1 MKIPHLRWL
10 MVSLIFLATVIN
22 YIDRQTVSVL
32 KTAISTDLGLSN
44 ADYAAIQNSFLLMYG
59 ISQMVSG
66 RLYDRIGTRLG
77 FVFSIVVWS
86 AAAVA
91 HAFARTPGMFKLFRG
106 VLGFGEAGN
115 WPGAAKV
122 VGEWFPVKERALGM
136 GIFNTGAAVGSAV
149 SPPIIAWLAIA
160 YGWRFTFIVTG
171 LLGFGWLA
179 LWLLMF
185 RVPEKHPW
193 ITEAERAHILSDR
206 GGGGAGDI
214 DWRPGWGRLLT
225 YRQTWAVVVGRF
237 ITDPIWWLYIFWL
250 PSYFQ
255 EARGFSLQQIG
266 WSAWL
271 PFLCAGVGALGGGW
285 ASGYL
290 IQRGWSVDRARKTVM
305 AFGALLTPAGILAM
319 RAESPYTALLLM
331 GLVLFGFQVWI
342 NNVQTL
348 PSDFFPKSAVASV
361 FGLGGTS
368 AAIASVMYNWGTG
381 RVVDAM
387 GYSPMFVVA
396 GILGPLGLVA
406 TLLLAGAHRA
416 DRPIG
421 AQAVGPRTPGL
432 KTRGSHVT
440 RQPRGR
446 RRPPRLAG
454 EADTVEG

>member
-1 MKIPHLRWL
+1 MKIPHLRWM

-32 KTAISTDLGLSN
+32 KTSISTDLGLSN
-44 ADYAAIQNSFLLMYG
+44 ADYASIQNAFLLLYG

-86 AAAVA
+86 GAAVA
-91 HAFARTPGMFKLFRG
+91 HAFATTAGMFKVFRG

-136 GIFNTGAAVGSAV
+136 GIFNTGAALGSAV
-149 SPPIIAWLAIA
+149 SPPIIAWLALA
-160 YGWRFTFIVTG
+160 YGWRSTFIVTG
-171 LLGFGWLA
+171 LLGFGWLI
-179 LWLLMF
+179 LWLLLF
-185 RVPEKHPW
+185 KVPEKHPW

-206 GGGGAGDI
+206 GSSATGDL
-214 DWRPGWGRLLT
+214 DWKPGWGRLLT

-271 PFLCAGVGALGGGW
+271 PFLCAGIGALGGGW
-285 ASGYL
+285 ASGFL

-305 AFGALLTPAGILAM
+305 ACGALLTPAGILAM
-319 RAESPYTALLLM
+319 RAEDPYVALLLM

-342 NNVQTL
+342 NNLQTL

-387 GYSPMFVVA
+387 GYTPMFVVA
-396 GILGPLGLVA
+396 GILGPLGLAA
-406 TLLLAGAHRA
+406 TLLLAGRIAPLDRA
-416 DRPIG
+416 
-421 AQAVGPRTPGL
+421 ALQ
-432 KTRGSHVT
+432 
-440 RQPRGR
+440 RQP
-446 RRPPRLAG
+446 
-454 EADTVEG
+454 